1 MVVVMSLFC
10 ESIKYIYPNTDA
22 KHRNSKQWS
31 DLLVADKC
39 LKNQSL
45 ILARLLPET

>member
-1 MVVVMSLFC
+1 MVAVMSLVC
-10 ESIKYIYPNTDA
+10 KSIKYIYPNTYA
-22 KHRNSKQWS
+22 KNRNSKQWL

-39 LKNQSL
+39 LNAQSL